1 MSQSP
6 TPLETE
12 HGSALPSARQFSV
25 FLDNK
30 VGKLYELLE
39 VFEEH
44 PQVQVC
50 ALSVLDASDHAV
62 IRIIPNNSNLA
73 RALLR
78 ERGLAFAEMDL
89 LIVEVA
95 SAHSLTRL
103 CLYLLGAELSIH
115 FAYPLMLTA
124 GGGCPV
130 IAMAV
135 DDQLLAGQILRAKNF
150 RLLGEADLPGPYKGT

>member
-1 MSQSP
+1 MSQAP
-6 TPLETE
+6 IPLETE
-12 HGSALPSARQFSV
+12 HGYAPPSVRQFSV

-50 ALSVLDASDHAV
+50 SLSVMDASDHAV
-62 IRIIPNNSNLA
+62 IRIIPNNSRLA
-73 RALLR
+73 RELLR
-78 ERGLAFAEMDL
+78 DRGLPFAEMDL
-89 LIVEVA
+89 LIVEVD

-115 FAYPLMLTA
+115 FAYPLMLTR
-124 GGGCPV
+124 GGCPM
-130 IAMAV
+130 IALAV
-135 DDQLLAGQILRAKNF
+135 DDQMLAGQILRSKQF
-150 RLLGEADLPGPYKGT
+150 RLLGEADLPGPCMGG